1 MIFFAHFLLV
11 FFARFLARYYF
22 KFCTCF
28 WILYVLLP
36 CSFAGE
42 EFAREE
48 EEEEVTGEALA
59 YIAGE
64 EEEVAGEEE
73 EVAGEEFTGAS
84 ERRGGRRNHEGMG
97 GEEHW

>member
-1 MIFFAHFLLV
+1 MIFCS
-11 FFARFLARYYF
+11 FFACFLARHYF
-22 KFCTCF
+22 KFCSCF

-42 EFAREE
+42 EFAGE

-64 EEEVAGEEE
+64 EEEVAGEE
-73 EVAGEEFTGAS
+73 FTGAS
-84 ERRGGRRNHEGMG
+84 EKRKEKP
-97 GEEHW
+97 

>member
-1 MIFFAHFLLV
+1 MPIFCS
-11 FFARFLARYYF
+11 FFGSFFARYYF
-22 KFCTCF
+22 KFCSCF

-42 EFAREE
+42 EFAGE

-64 EEEVAGEEE
+64 EEEVAGEE
-73 EVAGEEFTGAS
+73 FTGAS
-84 ERRGGRRNHEGMG
+84 ERRKEKP
-97 GEEHW
+97 

>member
-1 MIFFAHFLLV
+1 MIFLPIFAS

-22 KFCTCF
+22 KFCSCF

-42 EFAREE
+42 EFAGE

-64 EEEVAGEEE
+64 EEEVAGEE
-73 EVAGEEFTGAS
+73 FIGAS
-84 ERRGGRRNHEGMG
+84 ERRKEKP
-97 GEEHW
+97 

>member
-1 MIFFAHFLLV
+1 M
-11 FFARFLARYYF
+11 
-22 KFCTCF
+22 
-28 WILYVLLP
+28 YVLLP

-42 EFAREE
+42 EFAGE

-64 EEEVAGEEE
+64 EEE

-84 ERRGGRRNHEGMG
+84 EWRKEKP
-97 GEEHW
+97 

>member
-1 MIFFAHFLLV
+1 MIFLPIFCS

-22 KFCTCF
+22 KFCSCF

-42 EFAREE
+42 EFAGEE

-64 EEEVAGEEE
+64 EEEVAGEE
-73 EVAGEEFTGAS
+73 FTEAP
-84 ERRGGRRNHEGMG
+84 ERRKEKP
-97 GEEHW
+97 

>member
-1 MIFFAHFLLV
+1 MIFLPIFAS
-11 FFARFLARYYF
+11 FFAGFLARYYF
-22 KFCTCF
+22 KFCSCF

-42 EFAREE
+42 EFAGE

-64 EEEVAGEEE
+64 EEEVAGEE
-73 EVAGEEFTGAS
+73 FTGAS
-84 ERRGGRRNHEGMG
+84 ERRKEKP
-97 GEEHW
+97 

>member
-1 MIFFAHFLLV
+1 MIFLPIFCS

-22 KFCTCF
+22 KFCFCF

-42 EFAREE
+42 EFAGE

-64 EEEVAGEEE
+64 EEEVAGEE
-73 EVAGEEFTGAS
+73 FTEAS
-84 ERRGGRRNHEGMG
+84 ERRKEKP
-97 GEEHW
+97 

>member
-1 MIFFAHFLLV
+1 MIFLPIFAS

-22 KFCTCF
+22 KFCSCF

-42 EFAREE
+42 EFTKEEFAGE

-64 EEEVAGEEE
+64 EEEVAGEE
-73 EVAGEEFTGAS
+73 FTGAS
-84 ERRGGRRNHEGMG
+84 ERRKEKP
-97 GEEHW
+97 

>member
-1 MIFFAHFLLV
+1 MIFAHFFLV

-22 KFCTCF
+22 KFCSCF

-42 EFAREE
+42 E
-48 EEEEVTGEALA
+48 EEVTGEALT

-64 EEEVAGEEE
+64 EEEVAGEE
-73 EVAGEEFTGAS
+73 FTEAS
-84 ERRGGRRNHEGMG
+84 ERRKEKP
-97 GEEHW
+97 

>member
-11 FFARFLARYYF
+11 FLLSFWHDIISNFVPV
-22 KFCTCF
+22 F

-42 EFAREE
+42 EFTGE

-64 EEEVAGEEE
+64 EEEVT
-73 EVAGEEFTGAS
+73 GEEFTEAS
-84 ERRGGRRNHEGMG
+84 ERRKEKP
-97 GEEHW
+97 

>member
-1 MIFFAHFLLV
+1 MIFLPIFCS

-22 KFCTCF
+22 KFCSCF

-42 EFAREE
+42 EFAGE

-64 EEEVAGEEE
+64 EEEVTE
-73 EVAGEEFTGAS
+73 EEFTGAS
-84 ERRGGRRNHEGMG
+84 ERRKEKP
-97 GEEHW
+97 